1 MAPPREQSVA
11 KPLIQ
16 PWRDIE
22 ILRVPLPTSKEAAT
36 TAPQLL
42 RDSCPVC
49 GSKQLH
55 GACGPPMRI
64 YACWK
69 IW

>member
-22 ILRVPLPTSKEAAT
+22 ILVAGSLPEGTVLA
-36 TAPQLL
+36 L
-42 RDSCPVC
+42 
-49 GSKQLH
+49 G
-55 GACGPPMRI
+55 
-64 YACWK
+64 
-69 IW
+69 